1 METWPAAVGLAETW
15 PGLISALMNGKL
27 ERPAAKGL
35 VLLVTAIVV
44 ALSLA
49 HIAHCDL
56 GLSRP
61 VIRTVG
67 LSGASIVAMLMG
79 IKYFGEKLDN
89 SE

>member
-1 METWPAAVGLAETW
+1 MKR
-15 PGLISALMNGKL
+15 KL
-27 ERPAAKGL
+27 ERPGAKGL
-35 VLLVTAIVV
+35 ILLVTAIVA
-44 ALSLA
+44 ALSLT

-56 GLSRP
+56 GLSQP